1 MTQHASIVTVT
12 LNPCIDKSCNV
23 DRVVPEHKL
32 RCSQPVREPGGG
44 GINVSRAVAKLG
56 GAATAYWS
64 CGAPT
69 GGLLA
74 DLLDAEGVSH
84 HPVEVS
90 EPTREN
96 LIVYEDATGQ
106 QYRFGMPGA
115 PLSDAD
121 LGRWSATIAE
131 LTPGYLVLSGSLPA
145 NAPEDLYGRFAAAM
159 PASTQV
165 VVDTSGT
172 ALRRA
177 AESGRASILKPNLR
191 ELGQL
196 VGREVASDQAITA
209 ACRELLDTGVGAV
222 VVSLGGGG
230 AVLVDRNQS
239 LTVRAPVV
247 PIRSKV
253 GAGDSTVA
261 GLVLALSRGW
271 SMAEAV
277 RFGVAAGAAA
287 VMTPGTELCR
297 PGDAEA
303 LYEQIREA

>member
-1 MTQHASIVTVT
+1 MIEHASIVTVT
-12 LNPCIDKSCNV
+12 LNPCLDKSCNV
-23 DRVVPEHKL
+23 ERVVPKHKL
-32 RCSQPVREPGGG
+32 RCTQPVREPGGG
-44 GINVSRAVAKLG
+44 GINVTRAIGKLG
-56 GAATAYWS
+56 GASTAYWS

-69 GGLLA
+69 GALLA

-84 HPVEVS
+84 RPVEVS

-96 LIVYEDATGQ
+96 LIVYEEATGQ
-106 QYRFGMPGA
+106 QYRFGMPGP
-115 PLSDAD
+115 PLSEAD
-121 LGRWSATIAE
+121 LERWSTTVAE
-131 LTPGYLVLSGSLPA
+131 LAPTYLVLSGSLPA
-145 NAPEDLYGRFAAAM
+145 QAPDDLYARFARAM

-177 AESGRASILKPNLR
+177 AQSGRVAILKPNLR

-196 VGREVASDQAITA
+196 VGREIASDQAIA
-209 ACRELLDTGVGAV
+209 DACHELLEGGVKFV

-230 AVLVDRNQS
+230 VVLVEPGQAV
-239 LTVRAPVV
+239 TVRAPVV

-261 GLVLALSRGW
+261 GLVLALARGW
-271 SMAEAV
+271 PVLEAV

-287 VMTPGTELCR
+287 VKTPGTELCR

-303 LYEQIREA
+303 LYEQIRQG